1 MAELGQRGVEFAC
14 ATLHI
19 GPGTFQPVTDEHLRT
34 QQLHEE
40 YYSLQAGEVEQGLSV
55 LGKFDENIRGVGLY
69 KQRDQKLPGVYRP
82 LTYVDMVLRNAH
94 PEQFTRLAVH
104 ASCAHV
110 EYVLK
115 QVAHLGFFDRLRV
128 EKLPLGTIVNKAQK
142 QLPASLHE
150 NLAWFSKSI
159 CNVAKHDF
167 DARENLE
174 DTDSLDSHLFDLDEA
189 IAIYLIARKLTV
201 DLEESFLEG
210 GVSRDCDG

>member
-1 MAELGQRGVEFAC
+1 MTSKNGR
-14 ATLHI
+14 ATRQEIFDQLNRLL
-19 GPGTFQPVTDEHLRT
+19 GPGAQAVVSQVVAH
-34 QQLHEE
+34 
-40 YYSLQAGEVEQGLSV
+40 LQAGEVEQGLSV
-55 LGKFDENIRGVGLY
+55 LGKFDENVGGVGLY

-94 PEQFTRLAVH
+94 PEQFTRLAAY

-115 QVAHLGFFDRLRV
+115 QAAHLGFLNELRV
-128 EKLPLGTIVNKAQK
+128 EKLPLGTIVKKAQK
-142 QLPASLHE
+142 QLPASLYE

-210 GVSRDCDG
+210 SVSRDCTGW